1 MVMARFLRYADRER
15 IMRKALKL
23 KNTDFT
29 IYYIPKELIDLR
41 KKHMPAFH
49 EARRAGH
56 RAAFSKSEPDKL
68 FIDSLCTAALPLKKN
83 RRRAS
88 VIYR

>member
-1 MVMARFLRYADRER
+1 
-15 IMRKALKL
+15 MRKALKL
-23 KNTDFT
+23 KNTYFT
-29 IYYIPKELIDLR
+29 IYYDIPKELIDLR

-49 EARRAGH
+49 EATRAGH
-56 RAAFSKSEPDKL
+56 RTAFSKSEPDKL
-68 FIDSLCTAALPLKKN
+68 FIDSLCTAALSLKKN